1 LSIATDS
8 VRAPSVLGRLRAA
21 TGDLH
26 RRIEQRIDLADR
38 LSDPDRRV
46 ATIRRFAAFH
56 MAGEATLAP
65 WRARVPGLGA
75 GRRQSVLRRFATT
88 QPLPPFPAPANRAEA
103 LGMLYVL
110 EGSTLGGRL
119 ILRTLARRGIHDRRL
134 AFLDPHGAETGARWR
149 GFLAVLAR
157 ELDDGRLAG
166 DACHGAVA
174 AFRHAERV
182 LCEGTA

>member
-1 LSIATDS
+1 LNFVNGPAS
-8 VRAPSVLGRLRAA
+8 PSSPIIRLRAA
-21 TGDLH
+21 TAKIH
-26 RRIEQRIDLADR
+26 HRIEQRLDIVARLAD
-38 LSDPDRRV
+38 PGRRGEM
-46 ATIRRFAAFH
+46 IGRFAAFH
-56 MAGEATLAP
+56 LPAEATLAD
-65 WRARVPGLGA
+65 WRAGIPGVGVVGRMPLLAKLVGA
-75 GRRQSVLRRFATT
+75 

-134 AFLDPHGAETGARWR
+134 AFLDLHGADTGARWR

-182 LCEGTA
+182 LCEGTG